1 MKVLLNLRRLAIDQL
16 HEPIDFGD
24 VDEKLLPIGVFD
36 SGLGGL
42 TVVKQLLLHLPN
54 ESIIYFGDTAR
65 LPYGTKSIL
74 TVRKFSLQIAR
85 FLQDQGVKI
94 IVVACNT
101 ASSLALNVIKENTAV
116 PVLGVIGPG
125 VSAALRVSKSKS
137 IGVIGT
143 TATILSGAYKKAL
156 QKLDPAVNVN
166 SVACPLFVPL
176 VEEGWERSDVTE
188 LIARKYLDPII
199 NTEIDTLILGCTHYP
214 ILKDVLHK
222 VVDNR
227 VIIIDSSIETARQVR
242 YILQSEK
249 IQRPKRSKPTHKFYV
264 SDRPQRFEE
273 IAERFLGEPLPNVK
287 QISLDDY
294 R

>member
-1 MKVLLNLRRLAIDQL
+1 VIDQL
-16 HEPIDFGD
+16 HEAINFKD
-24 VDEKLLPIGVFD
+24 KNKSLLPIGVFD

-42 TVVKQLLLHLPN
+42 TVVKQLLLHLPD

-65 LPYGTKSIL
+65 LPYGTKSVSTI
-74 TVRKFSLQIAR
+74 RKFSLQIAR

-101 ASSLALNVIKENTAV
+101 ASSLALNVIKENISV
-116 PVLGVIGPG
+116 PVLGVIEPG
-125 VSAALRVSKSKS
+125 VSAALRVSKTKS

-143 TATILSGAYKKAL
+143 TATILSGAYKEAL
-156 QKLDPAVNVN
+156 QKLDPEVNVN

-176 VEEGWERSDVTE
+176 VEEGWERSDVAE
-188 LIARKYLDPII
+188 MIARKYLDPII
-199 NTEIDTLILGCTHYP
+199 NTEVDTLILGCTHYP
-214 ILKDVLHK
+214 ILKDVLQR

-227 VIIIDSSIETARQVR
+227 VIIIDSSIETARQVHS
-242 YILQSEK
+242 ILQSEK
-249 IQRPKRSKPTHKFYV
+249 IHSPRKSKPTHKFYV

-273 IAERFLGEPLPNVK
+273 IAERFLGELLPNVK

-294 R
+294 H

>member
-1 MKVLLNLRRLAIDQL
+1 MIDQL
-16 HEPIDFGD
+16 HEAINFKDKD
-24 VDEKLLPIGVFD
+24 KSLLPIGVFD

-54 ESIIYFGDTAR
+54 EAIIYFGDTAR

-85 FLQDQGVKI
+85 FLQDQDVKI

-101 ASSLALNVIKENTAV
+101 ASSLALNVIKENIAV
-116 PVLGVIGPG
+116 PVLGVIEPG

-143 TATILSGAYKKAL
+143 TATILSGAYEKAL
-156 QKLDPAVNVN
+156 QKLDPTVNVN

-176 VEEGWERSDVTE
+176 VEEGWEQSDVAE
-188 LIARKYLDPII
+188 MIARKYLDQII

-222 VVDNR
+222 VVNDR
-227 VIIIDSSIETARQVR
+227 VKIIDSSVEIAREVHSLLKMQNLLR
-242 YILQSEK
+242 GQGEK
-249 IQRPKRSKPTHKFYV
+249 TYHQFYV

-273 IAERFLGEPLPNVK
+273 IAERFLGESLPNVK

-294 R
+294 Q

>member
-1 MKVLLNLRRLAIDQL
+1 VIDQL
-16 HEPIDFGD
+16 HEATNFKDKD
-24 VDEKLLPIGVFD
+24 KSLLPIGVFD

-42 TVVKQLLLHLPN
+42 TVVKQILLHLPN

-65 LPYGTKSIL
+65 LPYGTKSIS
-74 TVRKFSLQIAR
+74 TVHKFSLQIAR

-116 PVLGVIGPG
+116 PVLGVIEPG

-143 TATILSGAYKKAL
+143 TATILSGAYEKILK
-156 QKLDPAVNVN
+156 KLDPAVNVN

-176 VEEGWERSDVTE
+176 VEEGWEQSDVAE
-188 LIARKYLDPII
+188 MIARKYLDQII

-222 VVDNR
+222 VISDR
-227 VIIIDSSIETARQVR
+227 VKIIDSSVEIAREVHSLLEMQNLLRGQV
-242 YILQSEK
+242 EK
-249 IQRPKRSKPTHKFYV
+249 PHHQFYV

-273 IAERFLGEPLPNVK
+273 IAERFLGESLPNVK
-287 QISLDDY
+287 QISWDDY
-294 R
+294 H